1 MEIATWN
8 VNSIKA
14 RLPNVLAWTKTSAP
28 DILLLQEIK
37 TVDEGFPR
45 LEFEDLGYNVA
56 THGQKTYN
64 GVAILS
70 KRPLDDVQRGLG
82 EKGEDAE
89 ARYIEAF
96 TGGLRVAS
104 VYVPNGQE
112 VGSPKFSYKLEFLA
126 RLLSHAKSLL
136 KTEEAIVI
144 GGDYN
149 VAPEDADAYD
159 PDGWRGQVLCHPDE
173 RAAFRRLLN
182 LGYIDA
188 WRARHPGEQRWSW
201 WDYRAGAWA
210 KDHGLRID
218 HLLLS
223 PQAVDRLN
231 GVEIDRKPRGED
243 KASDH
248 TPVWC
253 DIADAK

>member
-1 MEIATWN
+1 MKIATWN

-14 RLPNVLAWTKTSAP
+14 RLPNVLAWARAASP

-37 TVDEGFPR
+37 TVDDGFPR
-45 LEFEDLGYNVA
+45 IEFEDLGYNVA

-70 KRPLDDVQRGLG
+70 KRPIDDVSRGLPG
-82 EKGEDAE
+82 DPDDAE

-96 TGGLRVAS
+96 TGGIRVAS

-112 VGSPKFSYKLEFLA
+112 VGLDKFAYKLKFLS
-126 RLLSHAKSLL
+126 RLAKHAKALL
-136 KTEEAIVI
+136 KGEEAVVL

-149 VAPEDADAYD
+149 VAPEDIDAYD
-159 PDGWRGQVLCHPDE
+159 PDAWRDQVLCHPDE
-173 RAAFRRLLN
+173 RAAFRRILN
-182 LGYIDA
+182 LGYLDA
-188 WRARHPGEQRWSW
+188 WRAQHPRVQRWSW
-201 WDYRAGAWA
+201 WDYRAGAWP

-223 PQAVDRLN
+223 PQAADRLEKA
-231 GVEIDRKPRGED
+231 EIDRKPRGED

-248 TPVWC
+248 TPVLVE
-253 DIADAK
+253 IAKA

>member
-1 MEIATWN
+1 MKIATWN

-14 RLPNVLAWTKTSAP
+14 RLPNVLAWAKKAEP
-28 DILLLQEIK
+28 DVLLLQEIK

-45 LEFEDLGYNVA
+45 LEFEDLGYNVV

-70 KRPLDDVQRGLG
+70 KRPIDDVTKGLHG
-82 EKGEDAE
+82 DPDDAE
-89 ARYIEAF
+89 ARYVEGF
-96 TGGLRVAS
+96 TDGLRVAS

-112 VGSPKFSYKLEFLA
+112 VGSEKFAYKLKFLR
-126 RLLSHAKSLL
+126 RLLGHVKSLL
-136 KTEEAIVI
+136 KSEEACVI

-149 VAPEDADAYD
+149 IAPEDADVYD
-159 PDGWRGQVLCHPDE
+159 PDAWRDQVLCHPDE
-173 RAAFRRLLN
+173 RAALRRILN
-182 LGYIDA
+182 LGYVDA
-188 WRARHPGEQRWSW
+188 WRAKHPREQRWSW
-201 WDYRAGAWA
+201 WDYRAGAWP

-223 PQAVDRLN
+223 PQAADRLKRA
-231 GVEIDRKPRGED
+231 EIDRTPRGED

-248 TPVWC
+248 TPVVVEL
-253 DIADAK
+253 AKG